1 MNNEEGKVTQGLSLM
16 LSSDNIKRRFSEML
30 GTKAAG
36 FMSSIL
42 SAVNSNPALKE
53 ADPMTV
59 VSAAA
64 IAASLDLPINSN
76 LGFAHIVP
84 YKGRAQFQM
93 GWKGFIQLALRT
105 GQYENIHCAV
115 VYEGEIANVDRFT
128 GEIIFSEAGK
138 ISDTVVGYV
147 AYFKLLNKFRKWYY
161 MTAEEMA
168 AHGKKYSQSYASDKG
183 QWKQNPHAMGLKTVV
198 KMLLSKYGILSIGME
213 TALQADQAVIRE
225 DGTYDYADRDT
236 ESKGT
241 AAMKRL
247 EGDNPEPATP
257 NPYVSVME
265 AERERVGDAAFF
277 RELGNQGYTF
287 IDEIPKADRTKIHEA
302 VKALQETK

>member
-1 MNNEEGKVTQGLSLM
+1 MSEEGKANLSLM
-16 LSSDNIKRRFSEML
+16 LNSDNIKKRFNEML

-42 SAVNSNPALKE
+42 SAVNSNSTLKN

-59 VSAAA
+59 VTAAA

-84 YKGRAQFQM
+84 YKGQAQFQM

-115 VYEGEIANVDRFT
+115 VYEGEIESVDRFT
-128 GEIIFSEAGK
+128 GEITFSESGK

-147 AYFKLLNKFRKWYY
+147 AYFKLLNGFRKWYY
-161 MTAEEMA
+161 MTADEMA
-168 AHGKKYSQSYASDKG
+168 AHGKKYSQSYNSDKG

-225 DGTYDYADRDT
+225 DGTYDYTDRDR
-236 ESKGT
+236 EDKG
-241 AAMKRL
+241 AEAMKRL
-247 EGDNPEPATP
+247 TEDTTEKTD
-257 NPYVSVME
+257 PYLSVME
-265 AERERVGDAAFF
+265 SERERIGEVAFV
-277 RELGNQGYTF
+277 RELGKQGYTS
-287 IDEIPKADRTKIHEA
+287 IDEIPKAERTKVYEA
-302 VKALQETK
+302 MKALKEVK